1 MSVRT
6 SDSIL
11 VLLTSLGLC
20 LSACASL
27 PADRPSN
34 VPIQFESY
42 DIPQSHSPN
51 AVIGAVEEAFRA
63 VLGAPVRLTEGSVPA
78 LVPNEPAGF
87 LVETQEVVLEG
98 LGQVWIPRVV
108 CPDGMATLHAFDH
121 EQAGGSHVTSRV
133 TACIQAH
140 TGGYRIHVIR
150 SPLVPGAGP
159 SLAEPSPMPLGED
172 ANPLSRIRLVL
183 LDQVGDLELVGGEK
197 ERDFVWASSSTEIA
211 SSQDMVSGP
220 KRSEA
225 NLPGPATGASGPG
238 TSATRDRAPFS
249 VTPLVCLTPVR
260 DKALVRSVPGG
271 GHVLSEILPGTVLAV
286 EEPLESG
293 YVLVAPVGGPVGWVS
308 RSEVKRLP
316 CPVA

>member
-27 PADRPSN
+27 PADRPSD
-34 VPIQFESY
+34 VPVQFESY
-42 DIPQSHSPN
+42 DLPQSHSPN

-63 VLGAPVRLTEGSVPA
+63 VLGAPVRLTEGGVPA

-87 LVETQEVVLEG
+87 LVETREVVLEG

-108 CPDGMATLHAFDH
+108 CPDGMAILHAFDQ
-121 EQAGGSHVTSRV
+121 EQAGDQFVPSRV

-159 SLAEPSPMPLGED
+159 SLAEPSLVPLGED
-172 ANPLSRIRLVL
+172 ANPLSRIRLAL
-183 LDQVGDLELVGGEK
+183 FDQVGDLEPVGEDKG
-197 ERDFVWASSSTEIA
+197 TEIA
-211 SSQDMVSGP
+211 SSQDMVSGQERLEA
-220 KRSEA
+220 KR
-225 NLPGPATGASGPG
+225 PGSAKGAFGPG
-238 TSATRDRAPFS
+238 TSAAGDRAPLS

-271 GHVLSEILPGTVLAV
+271 GRVLSEILPGTVLAV

-293 YVLVAPVGGPVGWVS
+293 YVRVAPVGKPVGWVS
-308 RSEVKRLP
+308 RTEVKRLP